1 MYAEQ
6 YKPVT
11 LYKNHGN
18 NAEYA
23 CGAFYGV
30 EAKPNN
36 RSHKLGGDVLGFQVK
51 SARATVCEGLDFN
64 AYLAEDAADSFIY
77 VTKTFKGYV
86 MSRSE
91 YAEFLRL
98 FSYAGLSSKKNGEKP
113 VLRLKSESRKMLEWL
128 EMAAA

>member
-1 MYAEQ
+1 MHAEQ

-30 EAKPNN
+30 EATPNN

-51 SARATVCEGLDFN
+51 SARATVCEGLDFS

-77 VTKTFKGYV
+77 VTKSFKGYV

-91 YAEFLRL
+91 YAEFINQ
-98 FSYAGLSSKKNGEKP
+98 FAAPALSSKKNGEKP
-113 VLRLKSESRKMLEWL
+113 VLRLRHESRKMLEWL
-128 EMAAA
+128 AAATA